1 MQTRP
6 RIGIR
11 ACSLVLFSPFH
22 SVFTMLP
29 LRMFAARAAAAAFA
43 GLAAFVPV
51 AQAQLAPP
59 PIAAKSWL
67 LVDVTSGQT
76 LAAQDAD
83 ARVDPASLTKLMT
96 AYLSFAA
103 IKSGAIKTTDTL
115 TISEHAWRA
124 EGSRM
129 FADPKVPVSIDELL
143 HGMIIQSGND
153 ATIALAERVGGSE
166 PQFVE
171 LMNRKAA
178 EFGMKSTQFRDSSGL
193 PDPNHYSTARD
204 LATLAQ
210 HVITDF
216 PEFLPLY
223 SQREYTYNKIR
234 QANRNR
240 LLWQDPS
247 VDGLKTGHTE
257 AAGFCLIA
265 TAKRDLPAPI
275 KTQRR
280 VLSVVL
286 GTASDAARAQES
298 QKLLNYA
305 YQNYDDVRL
314 FEGNAAVQS
323 IPVFKGRANAVAA
336 GTTRDLF
343 VSVPRGQADKL
354 KASVERNER
363 LVAPIRA
370 GQQVGTIKVTLDG
383 KPYRELPLLALADVP
398 EAGVFGRALDTIRLW
413 FK

>member
-1 MQTRP
+1 MFRP
-6 RIGIR
+6 R
-11 ACSLVLFSPFH
+11 F
-22 SVFTMLP
+22 FT
-29 LRMFAARAAAAAFA
+29 ARFVAAAFA
-43 GLAAFVPV
+43 GFAALIPV
-51 AQAQLAPP
+51 AHAQLAPP

-67 LVDVTSGQT
+67 LLG
-76 LAAQDAD
+76 AQDPD

-103 IKSGAIKTTDTL
+103 IKSGAIKPTDTL
-115 TISEHAWRA
+115 MISEHAWRA

-129 FADPKVPVSIDELL
+129 FVDPKVPVTIDELL

-166 PQFVE
+166 AQFVE

-178 EFGMKSTQFRDSSGL
+178 EFGMKNTQFRDSSGL

-210 HVITDF
+210 RVVTDF

-234 QANRNR
+234 QPNRNR
-240 LLWQDPS
+240 LLWSDPS

-265 TAKRDLPAPI
+265 TAKRDLPAPL

-280 VLSVVL
+280 
-286 GTASDAARAQES
+286 APRA
-298 QKLLNYA
+298 
-305 YQNYDDVRL
+305 
-314 FEGNAAVQS
+314 
-323 IPVFKGRANAVAA
+323 
-336 GTTRDLF
+336 TTRA
-343 VSVPRGQADKL
+343 PRNRK
-354 KASVERNER
+354 SCSIT
-363 LVAPIRA
+363 PIRTTTMCA
-370 GQQVGTIKVTLDG
+370 CSRPMPRCNRSRCL
-383 KPYRELPLLALADVP
+383 
-398 EAGVFGRALDTIRLW
+398 RARPTPWPQAPRATCS
-413 FK
+413 

>member
-1 MQTRP
+1 MSTIFRP
-6 RIGIR
+6 RI
-11 ACSLVLFSPFH
+11 L
-22 SVFTMLP
+22 
-29 LRMFAARAAAAAFA
+29 AARFVAAAFA
-43 GLAAFVPV
+43 GFAALVPV

-59 PIAAKSWL
+59 PIAAKTWL
-67 LVDVTSGQT
+67 LVDVTSGQI
-76 LAAQDAD
+76 LGAQDPD

-103 IKSGAIKTTDTL
+103 IKSGALKLTDTVM
-115 TISEHAWRA
+115 ISEHAWRA

-129 FADPKVPVSIDELL
+129 FVDPKVPVTIDELL

-323 IPVFKGRANAVAA
+323 IPVFKGRANAVSA